1 MNEFK
6 YLKEAQCVRFDNGV
20 GTAWHVFA
28 SEEDAKRWKRILC
41 LAAKSLCGFDYKDF
55 LTFRGVA
62 VIYAEGASALVKLRG
77 AEELAKTWLD
87 CADLEDAETRVLRR
101 IDELR
106 ECEAFCGGD
115 EYD

>member
-20 GTAWHVFA
+20 GTAFHVFA
-28 SEEDAKRWKRILC
+28 SEEDATQWKRLM
-41 LAAKSLCGFDYKDF
+41 LLGDAELCGVTPEMFFDA
-55 LTFRGVA
+55 RGVA
-62 VIYAEGASALVKLRG
+62 VIFAEGTSALVKLRG
-77 AEELAKTWLD
+77 AEELAQTWLE

-106 ECEAFCGGD
+106 ECKEFCGGD